1 MKHVFANKRISAI
14 VCVLPDKVVRY
25 ADELEDYNF
34 PVRQS
39 EMLGKMM
46 DYGTRRQ
53 CEPTDSVSE
62 YAKQGIQHLLDKG
75 VIKKDEIDAIVVA
88 SSSQDYIM
96 PSISYIL
103 QGHFDLREDVYCCD
117 IVQQCGGYQFG
128 LMQSFMLMDTFGYK
142 KVLLVTGEMTSKK
155 VGQHDR
161 NARPII
167 GDAVSVS
174 VIEPA
179 ENGLIFVDYRNYGQM
194 ADAIKI
200 PAGGLK
206 QPSTPETAIE
216 EKDASGNLRALD
228 HFYMDGEGVFNFVMT
243 HVPPMITDVLAQS
256 GDTIES
262 VDYYMFHQPNK
273 YMVDRLADELDIP
286 SEKCFSNIVGIY
298 GNASTA
304 TIPLNIC
311 HNIADQAQSR
321 ELRLCLS
328 GFGGG
333 LTCNA
338 IVLTNPKMEYCKIID
353 FERMK
358 E

>member
-46 DYGTRRQ
+46 DYCTRRQ

-62 YAKQGIQHLLDKG
+62 YAKQGIQHLIDKG
-75 VIKKDEIDAIVVA
+75 VIKKDELDAIVVA

-96 PSISYIL
+96 PSVSYIL
-103 QGHFDLREDVYCCD
+103 QGYFDLREDVYCCD

-179 ENGLIFVDYRNYGQM
+179 ETGEIFVDYRNYGQM

-206 QPSTPETAIE
+206 QPSTPETAVE

-243 HVPPMITDVLAQS
+243 HVPPMITDILAQS

-262 VDYYMFHQPNK
+262 IDYYMFHQPNK

-286 SEKCFSNIVGIY
+286 NEKCFSNIVGIY

-311 HNIADQAQSR
+311 HNIADQAQSMD
-321 ELRLCLS
+321 LRLCLS

-338 IVLTNPKMEYCKIID
+338 IVLTNPKMEYCQIID
-353 FERMK
+353 FKRMK

>member
-1 MKHVFANKRISAI
+1 MKHIFQNKRISAI
-14 VCVLPDKVVRY
+14 VCVLPEKVVRY
-25 ADELEDYNF
+25 EDELEDYPF

-39 EMLGKMM
+39 QMLGKMM
-46 DYGTRRQ
+46 DYNTRRQ
-53 CEPTDSVSE
+53 CESGDSVSA
-62 YAKQGIQHLLDKG
+62 YAIQGIQRLIDKS
-75 VIKKDEIDAIVVA
+75 VIRPEEIDAIVVA

-96 PSISYIL
+96 PSVSYLL
-103 QGHFDLREDVYCCD
+103 QGHFNLREDVYCCD

-128 LMQSFMLMDTFGYK
+128 LMQSFMLMDTFGCK

-179 ENGLIFVDYRNYGQM
+179 ENGAIYADYRNYGQM
-194 ADAIKI
+194 AEAIMI

-206 QPSTPETAIE
+206 TPSTPETAIE
-216 EKDASGNLRALD
+216 TKDEQGNFRAMD

-243 HVPPMITDVLAQS
+243 KVPPMITNLMEES
-256 GDTIES
+256 GDTIDS
-262 VDYYMFHQPNK
+262 IDYYMFHQPNK
-273 YMVDRLADELDIP
+273 YMVDRLADELEIP
-286 SEKCFSNIVGIY
+286 SYKCFGNIVGIY

-311 HNIADQAQSR
+311 HNIAEQAISHS
-321 ELRLCLS
+321 LRLCLS

-338 IVLTNPKMEYCKIID
+338 IIFTNPAMRYCDIVDYIR
-353 FERMK
+353 E
-358 E
+358 